1 MTSKTWARVCL
12 FVFVASL
19 LSGTAWAQT
28 NGTIRGTVVDQSG
41 AVVPAVTVTVKM
53 TGTDSTRTVTS
64 DSTGAFDIPELAVGT
79 YELSADAKGFKKYV
93 EKDIVVTIGHVNLV
107 TVNLV
112 VGGSADTVT
121 VEANAAQV
129 ETTSTQLGAVMT
141 DTAIRELP
149 MATRNAYSLLQLQ
162 PGVQSEL
169 GADLF
174 LGSDNAGAVSV
185 NGGRGRSNNYMVNG
199 GDGNDI
205 FINAPA
211 IQPSPDAIEEF
222 RVITNTFDAEYGRN
236 SGSVVNVVTKSGTN
250 SLHGDFYEFL
260 RNQAL
265 NSKGYFDPFLLDY
278 KQNQFGA
285 TLGGPVKKD
294 KTFIFVSYEGNRL
307 IQGQSSG
314 TVTFPTVG
322 PGGEASGNFAGP
334 ISAPSQIFTGTLT
347 DAPFAT
353 LLAGRTTGSTNG
365 TTCAQAVAAE
375 GGAPIAAGTLFSS
388 IFPNNQIPTE
398 CFDPTAQALYQKY
411 VAPFSTGPKCT
422 NASCSIPTSGD
433 QRGRGDQFTVRFDH
447 KINSAQQFSAYYYF
461 EDDNGTVPYS
471 TFQLEQPGGLVPDFG
486 ALNKTRVQ
494 QWNLSHT
501 WTIGSTAVN
510 EARFNYFREGQQG
523 NNHPTNTLASVQD
536 SCGAAL
542 VNSCFTQTNAQ
553 FPTPGT
559 NPIGI
564 TSNIPGRLGVPYVTV
579 SGGFTIGNNF
589 EGELP
594 QAGNTFQFTDNY
606 TKTFGKHT
614 VKFGGDFRRQQFNQ
628 FYYFNI
634 NGDFTFLSDGNLC
647 APTNPVNCDAP
658 ITNDVGFQDAYPDYF
673 IGTPNEYTQGA
684 AQHQNDRNI
693 GLYLFAQDSYKL
705 KPNLTLSYGLRW
717 ELNTPYHD
725 LGNRLQSFRPGQAT
739 QKYPCLLNVNNPSNP
754 SAGIISAAAGGST
767 DCSETGPANSVFP
780 LGLVF
785 PGDKG
790 VPSGLTTT
798 DYKGFA
804 PRIGIAWSPG
814 WTEGWLAKLT
824 GGPGNSSIRAGYGI
838 FYNPIEQLVLA
849 QFSAEPPFGG
859 SIDLSNPNFN
869 TPFLLQN
876 GTQNPNVFGPVL
888 NQTPNTPC
896 FQPGGPNGCVDW
908 SAFRPILL
916 FGEFD
921 PHLKTQYA
929 DQYNLTIE
937 RQLTKST
944 VLRAS
949 YVGTQGHHLL
959 AVHDENA
966 GNIQT
971 CLGLM
976 NLSAA
981 NPNAVLS
988 APLAAGGVQTSCG
1001 PFSADTSYF
1010 IPGGTVIPAGISAL
1024 PPEPFHVP
1032 SINCTGLVLP
1042 YTGTPG
1048 GNPGC
1053 VPAGTIVPAGG
1064 ITLVG
1069 TRPFSS
1075 PNCQPSTGAGCPADG
1090 VPVFSNIFAEG
1101 TIANSNYNALQ
1112 LSVEKS
1118 YSHGLLFQASY
1129 TFSKA
1134 IDQGASFE
1142 NELNP
1147 SNFAATR
1154 GLSLLDAKHRFV
1166 FSPVWEL
1173 PVQKYDGFKGK
1184 ALDGWGMSAIIT
1196 YQTGFPIRVQTQDD
1210 LELQSSFNF
1219 EDANTPQ
1226 ITGPVQF
1233 LNARSSSNPSHVYF
1247 TGNISDPAPGAFGN
1261 LPHALCCGPAL
1272 SNSDLVVTKKT
1283 PINERWNTEFRAE
1296 FYNAWNHTQLNNPD
1310 GNFSDATFGEVLKV
1324 RESPRVV
1331 QFALKFLF

>member
-1 MTSKTWARVCL
+1 MTSKAWAWVCL
-12 FVFVASL
+12 FVFVAL
-19 LSGTAWAQT
+19 LSSRTARAQT
-28 NGTIRGTVVDQSG
+28 NGTIRGTVLDQTG
-41 AVVPAVTVTVKM
+41 AVVPGTTVTVKLSGKE
-53 TGTDSTRTVTS
+53 TTRSVTA
-64 DSTGAFDIPELAVGT
+64 DKDGAFDIPELEVGNYDLT
-79 YELSADAKGFKKYV
+79 AEAKGFKRFV
-93 EKDIVVTIGHVNLV
+93 SKDVVVSIGHVNLV
-107 TVNLV
+107 TVNLQL
-112 VGGSADTVT
+112 GGSTETVT

-129 ETTSTQLGAVMT
+129 ETTSTQLGAVVT
-141 DTAIRELP
+141 ETAIRELP

-162 PGVQSEL
+162 PGVQSQV

-250 SLHGDFYEFL
+250 ALHGDFYEFL

-285 TLGGPVKKD
+285 TFGGPIKKD
-294 KTFIFVSYEGNRL
+294 KTFIFGSYEGNRL
-307 IQGQSSG
+307 VQGQSSG
-314 TVTFPTVG
+314 NVTFPT
-322 PGGEASGNFAGP
+322 PAEASGNFSAGP
-334 ISAPSQIFTGTLT
+334 IFDGSITDQAFAQNLESRTGCTAALTPGGQSA
-347 DAPFAT
+347 
-353 LLAGRTTGSTNG
+353 LA
-365 TTCAQAVAAE
+365 AA
-375 GGAPIAAGTLFSS
+375 AAGNTPQLFQTV
-388 IFPNNQIPTE
+388 FANNIIPTQ
-398 CFDPTAQALYQKY
+398 CFDPTANALYQKY
-411 VAPFSTGPKCT
+411 VAPFATGPNCT
-422 NASCSIPTSGD
+422 NASCTIPTSGN
-433 QRGRGDQFTVRFDH
+433 QNERGDQFTIRFDH
-447 KINSAQQFSAYYYF
+447 KINASQQFTAYYYF
-461 EDDNGTVPYS
+461 DDVNSTVPYS
-471 TFQLEQPGGLVPDFG
+471 NFQLEYPGGLVPGFG

-494 QWNLSHT
+494 QVNLSHT

-523 NNHPTNTLASVQD
+523 NNHPLNILPSVQD
-536 SCGAAL
+536 SCGPSL
-542 VNSCFTQTNAQ
+542 VSTCFTQTNGQ

-559 NPIGI
+559 NPLGI
-564 TSNIPGRLGVPYVTV
+564 TSNVPGRQGVPYVTV
-579 SGGFTIGNNF
+579 LGGFTIGNNF

-594 QAGNTFQFTDNY
+594 QAGNTFQFADNF
-606 TKTFGKHT
+606 TKTLGKHT

-634 NGDFTFLSDGNLC
+634 NGDFTFLSDSNLC
-647 APTNPVNCDAP
+647 APTNPTNCDMP
-658 ITNDVGFQDAYPDYF
+658 ITNDVGFSDAYPDYF
-673 IGTPNEYTQGA
+673 IGAANEFTQGA
-684 AQHQNDRNI
+684 AQRQNDRNSA
-693 GLYLFAQDSYKL
+693 LYLFVQDSYKL

-717 ELNTPYHD
+717 ELNTPYYD
-725 LGNRLQSFRPGQAT
+725 LGNRLQTFRPGQAT
-739 QKYPCLLNVNNPSNP
+739 TQYPCLLNLKNPSNP

-790 VPSGLTTT
+790 VPRGLTST

-869 TPFLLQN
+869 TPYLLQD
-876 GTQNPNVFGPVL
+876 GTKTPNVFGPVF

-896 FQPGGPNGCVDW
+896 FQPSGPNGCVDW

-937 RQLTKST
+937 RQLTKSM
-944 VLRAS
+944 VLRVS

-976 NLSAA
+976 NLAA
-981 NPNAVLS
+981 INQNSVLS
-988 APLAAGGVQTSCG
+988 APGGSPNSCG
-1001 PFSADTSYF
+1001 PFSADSSYF
-1010 IPGGTVIPAGISAL
+1010 IPGGTMIPAGISNL

-1032 SINCTGLVLP
+1032 SINCSGLVLP

-1053 VPAGTIVPAGG
+1053 VPAGLAPAGG

-1075 PNCQPSTGAGCPADG
+1075 PNCQPLSGAGCPVDG

-1101 TIANSNYNALQ
+1101 TIANSNYNGLQ
-1112 LSVEKS
+1112 ISVEKS

-1147 SNFAATR
+1147 VNFAATR
-1154 GLSLLDAKHRFV
+1154 GLSLLDAKNRFV

-1173 PVQKYDGFKGK
+1173 PVPQYDGFKGK
-1184 ALDGWGMSAIIT
+1184 ALDGWGVSAIIT
-1196 YQTGFPIRVQTQDD
+1196 YQSGFPIRVQTQDD
-1210 LELQSSFNF
+1210 LELESSFNF

-1226 ITGPVQF
+1226 ITGPIQF
-1233 LNARSSSNPSHVYF
+1233 LNARSSSNPSHLYF
-1247 TGNISDPAPGAFGN
+1247 TGNITDPAPGAFGN
-1261 LPHALCCGPAL
+1261 LPHSLCCGPPL
-1272 SNSDLVVTKKT
+1272 NDTDLVFSKKT

-1296 FYNAWNHTQLNNPD
+1296 FYNTWNHTQLNNPD
-1310 GNFSDATFGEVLKV
+1310 GNFSDSTFGEILKT
-1324 RESPRVV
+1324 REGPRVI
-1331 QFALKFLF
+1331 QFGLKFLF